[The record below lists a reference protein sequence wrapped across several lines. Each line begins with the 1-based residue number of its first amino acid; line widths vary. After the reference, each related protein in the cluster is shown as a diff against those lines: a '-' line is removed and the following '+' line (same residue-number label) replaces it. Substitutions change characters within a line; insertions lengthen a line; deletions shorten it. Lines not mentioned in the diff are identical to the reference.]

1 MDDLFKRVFE
11 RIVTLTD
18 AELRERLDEVADHP
32 LVRVY
37 QAVSC
42 LRGLMLT
49 SSVDESFAKQDF
61 ERYFLAQSLSYD
73 DILRTDEWLAAND
86 ERFILAA

>member
-1 MDDLFKRVFE
+1 
-11 RIVTLTD
+11 
-18 AELRERLDEVADHP
+18 
-32 LVRVY
+32 
-37 QAVSC
+37 
-42 LRGLMLT
+42 MLT